1 MTDAISLPTPYA
13 AARIAALLAEHL
25 SWSAFWDK
33 REGVWRVSEND
44 PDSELYAV
52 SRDADT
58 VTRYMS
64 AHSRA
69 GSRTP
74 RQRPRDKLPEPTTH
88 VAPSGRTGPLSV
100 SGLPAGRSYHR
111 RPPRRTT
118 TDSFSP
124 AGA

>member
-13 AARIAALLAEHL
+13 AARIAAFLAEHL

-58 VTRYMS
+58 VIRYMTANS
-64 AHSRA
+64 
-69 GSRTP
+69 
-74 RQRPRDKLPEPTTH
+74 
-88 VAPSGRTGPLSV
+88 
-100 SGLPAGRSYHR
+100 
-111 RPPRRTT
+111 
-118 TDSFSP
+118 
-124 AGA
+124 